1 MDIINNSKL
10 KRNFLFCLLS
20 NIETDLR
27 KSIIN
32 NDYLE
37 VDTSI
42 LERLSERYKSDKN
55 SITDDLILLIG
66 YADLG
71 DYIQIL
77 NSNSSKF
84 IDTKLLNKLTKEIE
98 KHEIE

>member
-37 VDTSI
+37 VD
-42 LERLSERYKSDKN
+42 
-55 SITDDLILLIG
+55 IG
-66 YADLG
+66 KT
-71 DYIQIL
+71 IRKI
-77 NSNSSKF
+77 
-84 IDTKLLNKLTKEIE
+84 
-98 KHEIE
+98 